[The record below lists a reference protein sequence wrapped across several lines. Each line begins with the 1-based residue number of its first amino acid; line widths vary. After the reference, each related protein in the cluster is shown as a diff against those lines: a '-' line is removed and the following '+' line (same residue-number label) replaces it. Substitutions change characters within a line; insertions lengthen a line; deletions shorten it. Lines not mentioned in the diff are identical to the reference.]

1 LAPDECLYEWLKTS
15 PVFSRFLK
23 IGLVASLQRRPHSST
38 GYAPKNRVL
47 LAFFEKQKI
56 RLLANRQ
63 KTRFSMDCF
72 TRPISADF
80 ARGKRQFGRIGLF

>member
-1 LAPDECLYEWLKTS
+1 MAQNFPCFFPFFENWPARS
-15 PVFSRFLK
+15 MQAQSRSA
-23 IGLVASLQRRPHSST
+23 GMVCTQNLVLW
-38 GYAPKNRVL
+38 
-47 LAFFEKQKI
+47 AFFEKQKI

-63 KTRFSMDCF
+63 KRQFSMACF